1 MYIVYLQARLTSIK
15 ALLRPHFLWFIVQ
28 EF

>member
-1 MYIVYLQARLTSIK
+1 MMYIVYLQARLTSIK
-15 ALLRPHFLWFIVQ
+15 ALYFLWFMVQ

>member
-15 ALLRPHFLWFIVQ
+15 ALYFLWFIVQ